1 MSLFFPVVTCTR
13 HVCVFSSCCN
23 EEMSPPM
30 YRTSTRV
37 CNCVFQLIEG
47 FIIPRAVDDVI
58 IRQQATCPAAAPVS
72 VLHTQAE
79 RMEGH

>member
-1 MSLFFPVVTCTR
+1 
-13 HVCVFSSCCN
+13 
-23 EEMSPPM
+23 
-30 YRTSTRV
+30 
-37 CNCVFQLIEG
+37 VFQLIEG

-79 RMEGH
+79 RMKGGIENELDKAPSSSSTLAVI